1 MTGRA
6 GASAANAGT
15 LICAIPAPL
24 PRQRRGPQGDIPH
37 TSRSRD
43 ITSWTPS
50 PHYSPGAKLKALLAQ
65 PGILVCP
72 GVYDGFSLR
81 LVEQAGYKTANISGA
96 GLSESD
102 LGWADVG
109 IMGYGENLR
118 ASAALAAIS
127 SVPLQADADTGY
139 GNALNV
145 YFTVQGFERA
155 GLACV
160 MIEDQVW
167 PKRCGHMEGKN
178 VISAEE
184 GVEKIRAAA
193 EARRDPDFVI
203 KARTDATA
211 IHGLGEAI
219 RRLNLYAEAG
229 ADMLFADA
237 LLSAQDIA
245 TAAKNVIK
253 PLTVNMGFGI
263 RQRPTTPLLSVK
275 QLEDMGVKAVSFP
288 RMLTSAAI
296 QGMKN
301 ALAVLGQSID
311 EGRVIDRPDLLVPFG
326 ELNELMGLK
335 PAARARAVVLAAG
348 QALSGGGGGRHPPPG
363 GGGGG
368 GGGGGNGNDAGL
380 RSAPCASSTT
390 RFGSTASRRSPTR
403 SVRIST
409 GCRSRSRC

>member
-1 MTGRA
+1 MD
-6 GASAANAGT
+6 
-15 LICAIPAPL
+15 AINP
-24 PRQRRGPQGDIPH
+24 
-37 TSRSRD
+37 T
-43 ITSWTPS
+43 
-50 PHYSPGAKLKALLAQ
+50 SPGARLRALLAQ

-81 LVEQAGYKTANISGA
+81 LVEAAGYTTAAISGA
-96 GLSESD
+96 GLSESN

-109 IMGYGENLR
+109 IMGYAENLR
-118 ASAALAAIS
+118 ASGALAAIS
-127 SVPLQADADTGY
+127 SIPLQADADTGY

-211 IHGLGEAI
+211 ILGLSEAI

-229 ADMLFADA
+229 ADLLFADA
-237 LLSAQDIA
+237 LLSAEDIA

-288 RMLTSAAI
+288 RMLTAAAI

-301 ALAVLGQSID
+301 ALAVLGQSIT

-326 ELNELMGLK
+326 ELNELMGLGQLRTLERSF
-335 PAARARAVVLAAG
+335 AAAG
-348 QALSGGGGGRHPPPG
+348 
-363 GGGGG
+363 
-368 GGGGGNGNDAGL
+368 
-380 RSAPCASSTT
+380 RS
-390 RFGSTASRRSPTR
+390 
-403 SVRIST
+403 
-409 GCRSRSRC
+409 